1 MDSHASGT
9 LFVVATPI
17 GNLQDITLRAIEVLK
32 SVSVITCEDTRTSK
46 PLLNALNITTPTVS
60 FHQHSS
66 KFDLR
71 EITDRLSAGQDV
83 ALITDA
89 GTPGISDPGGVLVA
103 AARGVGA
110 KVVAVPGPSALT
122 AALSVSGVDVSHF
135 LFLGYMPLKGRQKV
149 LNRISEST
157 EAVAVFE
164 STHRIKK
171 LVQELHDTLGER
183 PVILVKELTKV
194 FERTFVGSAE
204 SILKEFE
211 QDSKLTQGEFVV
223 IVAPKKWK
231 LPED

>member
-17 GNLQDITLRAIEVLK
+17 GNLQDITFRAVEVLK
-32 SVSVITCEDTRTSK
+32 SVAVITCEDTRTSK
-46 PLLNALNITTPTVS
+46 TLLKALGVTTPTVS

-66 KFDLR
+66 DFDLQQ
-71 EITDRLSAGQDV
+71 ITDRLSSGQDV

-103 AARGVGA
+103 AARGVDA
-110 KVVAVPGPSALT
+110 PVVAVPGPSALT
-122 AALSVSGVDVSHF
+122 AALSISGVDVSHF

-149 LNRISEST
+149 LGRVAESD

-171 LVQELHDTLGER
+171 LVQELHATVGER

-194 FERTFVGSAE
+194 FERTFVGPAVA
-204 SILKEFE
+204 ILKEFE
-211 QDSKLTQGEFVV
+211 QDPKLTQGEFVV

-231 LPED
+231 LPGD

>member
-17 GNLQDITLRAIEVLK
+17 GNLQDITFRAVEVLK
-32 SVSVITCEDTRTSK
+32 SVAVITCEDTRTSK
-46 PLLNALNITTPTVS
+46 TLLKALGVTTPTVS

-66 KFDLR
+66 DFDLQQ
-71 EITDRLSAGQDV
+71 ITDRLSSGQDV

-103 AARGVGA
+103 AARGVDA
-110 KVVAVPGPSALT
+110 PVVAVPGPSALT
-122 AALSVSGVDVSHF
+122 AALSISGVDVSHF

-149 LNRISEST
+149 LGRVAESD

-171 LVQELHDTLGER
+171 LVQELHATVGER
-183 PVILVKELTKV
+183 PVILVK
-194 FERTFVGSAE
+194 
-204 SILKEFE
+204 
-211 QDSKLTQGEFVV
+211 
-223 IVAPKKWK
+223 
-231 LPED
+231 